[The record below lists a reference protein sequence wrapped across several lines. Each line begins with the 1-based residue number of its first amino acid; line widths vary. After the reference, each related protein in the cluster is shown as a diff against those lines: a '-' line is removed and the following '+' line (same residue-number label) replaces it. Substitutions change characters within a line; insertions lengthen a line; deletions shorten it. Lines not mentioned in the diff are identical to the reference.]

1 MRTTLRASL
10 FVLVAWL
17 LGCAEPK
24 PEVVQAGSHLAKL
37 RDAGLVPKALGEVE
51 VAEVRRIQPRPTRW
65 VRQGRPFWW
74 AELRGGDGAAGHL
87 AWTED
92 GRLIDFSVEG
102 LSAVISTQAFALAG
116 VPAIQQFSLKAP
128 DGSSVAS
135 GCVPTAGASLIAF
148 WSARPGTAAWGGAGE
163 QDLVLRLR
171 GRMRMGVIPD
181 LEGYADGKMSLAG
194 AFPDELAE
202 ALQADADERGV
213 DVDVALSGYD
223 RALLGAELSAG
234 RPVLVS
240 CVVLLPR
247 KPELSWG
254 HQVVAIGR
262 AEIGGAHYV
271 GVIDNFFTPRIPGSI
286 RWIAED
292 RIGQLVLVRPRR

>member
-10 FVLVAWL
+10 FVLVAWF

-24 PEVVQAGSHLAKL
+24 PEVVQAESHLSAL
-37 RDAGLVPKALGEVE
+37 RHAGLVPKALGEVE
-51 VAEVRRIQPRPTRW
+51 VAAIRRIQPKPTRW

-74 AELRGGDGAAGHL
+74 AELRGDDGAAGHL
-87 AWTED
+87 AWTDE
-92 GRLIDFSVEG
+92 GQLIDFSLEG
-102 LSAVISTQAFALAG
+102 LREVITPQAFALAG
-116 VPAIQQFSLKAP
+116 VPPIQQFPLKAP
-128 DGSSVAS
+128 DDSAVAS

-148 WSARPGTAAWGGAGE
+148 WSARQGTAAWGRAGE

-171 GRMRMGVIPD
+171 ARMRMGILPD
-181 LEGYADGKMSLAG
+181 LEGYTDGKMSLAG

-234 RPVLVS
+234 RPVLVT

-254 HQVVAIGR
+254 HQVVGVGR
-262 AEIGGAHYV
+262 AEVGGVHYV
-271 GVIDNFFTPRIPGSI
+271 GVVDNFFTPRIPGSI
-286 RWIAED
+286 RWIADD

>member
-10 FVLVAWL
+10 FVLFAL
-17 LGCAEPK
+17 LIGCAEPK
-24 PEVVQAGSHLAKL
+24 PEVVQAESHLAAL
-37 RDAGLVPKALGEVE
+37 RAAGLVPKTLGDIE
-51 VAEVRRIQPRPTRW
+51 VAAVRRIQPLPTRW
-65 VRQGRPFWW
+65 VRQGRAFWW
-74 AELRGGDGAAGHL
+74 AALRCAEGAAGHL
-87 AWTED
+87 AWTDE
-92 GRLIDFSVEG
+92 GRLIDFSLEG
-102 LSAVISTQAFALAG
+102 LSAVISPQSFALAG
-116 VPAIQQFSLKAP
+116 VPPIQQFPLKAQ
-128 DGSSVAS
+128 DGSPVAS

-163 QDLVLRLR
+163 QDLVHRLR
-171 GRMRMGVIPD
+171 GRMRMGILPD

-194 AFPDELAE
+194 ASPDELAE

-213 DVDVALSGYD
+213 EVDVALSGYD
-223 RALLGAELSAG
+223 RRLLGAELSAG

-254 HQVVAIGR
+254 HQVVGVGR
-262 AEIGGAHYV
+262 AEVGGIHYV

-292 RIGQLVLVRPRR
+292 RVSQLVLVRPRR

>member
-10 FVLVAWL
+10 FVLVAFL
-17 LGCAEPK
+17 CGCSEPK
-24 PEVVQAGSHLAKL
+24 PEVVQAEAHLASI
-37 RDAGLVPKALGEVE
+37 RAAGLVSDGLTSVE
-51 VAEVRRIQPRPTRW
+51 VGEVRRIRPEPTRW
-65 VRQGRPFWW
+65 QRQGRPFWW
-74 AELRGGDGAAGHL
+74 AELRCSEGSAGYL
-87 AWTED
+87 AWTDD

-102 LSAVISTQAFALAG
+102 LRDATTPQALALAG
-116 VPAIQQFSLKAP
+116 VPPIQQFPLKAP
-128 DGSSVAS
+128 DGSAVAS

-148 WSARPGTAAWGGAGE
+148 WSARPDTMAWGGVGE
-163 QDLVLRLR
+163 QDLVRRLR

-181 LEGYADGKMSLAG
+181 LEGYTDGKMSLAG

-202 ALQADADERGV
+202 ALQVDADARGV
-213 DVDVALSGYD
+213 DVDVALSGYE
-223 RALLGAELSAG
+223 RRLLGAELSAG

-240 CVVLLPR
+240 CMVLLPR

-254 HQVVAIGR
+254 HQVVGVGR

-292 RIGQLVLVRPRR
+292 RIAQLVLVRPRR

>member
-10 FVLVAWL
+10 FVLVAWF

-24 PEVVQAGSHLAKL
+24 PEVVQAESHLSAL
-37 RDAGLVPKALGEVE
+37 RHAGLVPKALGEVE
-51 VAEVRRIQPRPTRW
+51 VAAIRRIQPKPTRW

-74 AELRGGDGAAGHL
+74 AELRGDDGAAGHL
-87 AWTED
+87 AWTDE
-92 GRLIDFSVEG
+92 GQLIDFSLEG
-102 LSAVISTQAFALAG
+102 LREVITPQAFALAG
-116 VPAIQQFSLKAP
+116 VPPIQQFPLKAP
-128 DGSSVAS
+128 DDSAVAS

-163 QDLVLRLR
+163 QDLVRRLR
-171 GRMRMGVIPD
+171 ARMRMGILPD
-181 LEGYADGKMSLAG
+181 LEGYTDGKMSLAG
-194 AFPDELAE
+194 ASPDELAE

-234 RPVLVS
+234 RPVLVT

-254 HQVVAIGR
+254 HQVVGVGR
-262 AEIGGAHYV
+262 AEVGGVHYV
-271 GVIDNFFTPRIPGSI
+271 GVVDNFFTPRIPGSI
-286 RWIAED
+286 RWIADD

>member
-10 FVLVAWL
+10 FVLVAFL
-17 LGCAEPK
+17 CGCSEPK
-24 PEVVQAGSHLAKL
+24 PEVVQAEAHLASI
-37 RDAGLVPKALGEVE
+37 RAAGLVSDGLTSVE
-51 VAEVRRIQPRPTRW
+51 VGEVRRIRPEPTRW
-65 VRQGRPFWW
+65 QRQGRPFWW
-74 AELRGGDGAAGHL
+74 AELRCSEGSAGYL
-87 AWTED
+87 AWTDD

-102 LSAVISTQAFALAG
+102 LRDATTPQALALAG
-116 VPAIQQFSLKAP
+116 VPPIQQFPLKAP
-128 DGSSVAS
+128 DGSAVAS

-148 WSARPGTAAWGGAGE
+148 WSARPDTMAWGGVGE
-163 QDLVLRLR
+163 QDLVRRLR

-181 LEGYADGKMSLAG
+181 LEGYTDGKMSLAG

-202 ALQADADERGV
+202 ALQVDADARGV

-223 RALLGAELSAG
+223 RRLLGAELSAG

-240 CVVLLPR
+240 CMVLLPR

-254 HQVVAIGR
+254 HQVVGVGR

-292 RIGQLVLVRPRR
+292 RIAQLVLVRPRR

>member
-10 FVLVAWL
+10 FVLVAFL
-17 LGCAEPK
+17 CGCSEPK
-24 PEVVQAGSHLAKL
+24 PEIVQAEAHLASI
-37 RDAGLVPKALGEVE
+37 RTAGLVSDGLTSVE
-51 VAEVRRIQPRPTRW
+51 VGEVRRIRPEPTRW
-65 VRQGRPFWW
+65 QRQGRPFWW
-74 AELRGGDGAAGHL
+74 AELRCSEGSAGYL
-87 AWTED
+87 AWTDD

-102 LSAVISTQAFALAG
+102 LRDATTPQALALAG
-116 VPAIQQFSLKAP
+116 VPPIQQFPLKAP
-128 DGSSVAS
+128 DGSAVAS

-148 WSARPGTAAWGGAGE
+148 WSARPDTMAWGGVGE
-163 QDLVLRLR
+163 QDLVRRLR

-181 LEGYADGKMSLAG
+181 LEGYTDGKMSLAG

-202 ALQADADERGV
+202 ALQVDADARGV

-223 RALLGAELSAG
+223 RRLLGAELSAG

-240 CVVLLPR
+240 CMVLLPR

-254 HQVVAIGR
+254 HQVVGVGR

-292 RIGQLVLVRPRR
+292 RIAQLVLVRPRR

>member
-1 MRTTLRASL
+1 MRTILRASL

-17 LGCAEPK
+17 LGCADPK
-24 PEVVQAGSHLAKL
+24 PQVVQAESHLAAL
-37 RDAGLVPKALGEVE
+37 RNSGLVPKALGDLE
-51 VAEVRRIQPRPTRW
+51 VAVVRRVQPQPSRW
-65 VRQGRPFWW
+65 QRQGRPFWW
-74 AELRGGDGAAGHL
+74 AELSCDDGSAGHL
-87 AWTED
+87 AWTDD
-92 GRLIDFSVEG
+92 GRLIDFSLEG
-102 LSAVISTQAFALAG
+102 LCEVISPQAFALAG
-116 VPAIQQFSLKAP
+116 VPPIQQFALKAP
-128 DGSSVAS
+128 DGSAVAS

-163 QDLVLRLR
+163 QDLVRRLR
-171 GRMRMGVIPD
+171 GRMRMGIISD
-181 LEGYADGKMSLAG
+181 LQGYADGKMSLAG
-194 AFPDELAE
+194 AFPDDLAA

-223 RALLGAELSAG
+223 RRLLGAELSAG

-254 HQVVAIGR
+254 HQVVGVGR
-262 AEIGGAHYV
+262 AEVGGAHYV
-271 GVIDNFFTPRIPGSI
+271 GVIDNFFTPRIAGSI

>member
-1 MRTTLRASL
+1 
-10 FVLVAWL
+10 
-17 LGCAEPK
+17 
-24 PEVVQAGSHLAKL
+24 PELVQAESHLSAL
-37 RDAGLVPKALGEVE
+37 RDAGLVPKASGEVE
-51 VAEVRRIQPRPTRW
+51 VAAVRRIQPLPTRW
-65 VRQGRPFWW
+65 ARSGRPFWW
-74 AELRGGDGAAGHL
+74 ADLRGDDGAAGHL
-87 AWTED
+87 AWTDD
-92 GRLIDFSVEG
+92 GRLIDFSLEG
-102 LSAVISTQAFALAG
+102 LSAVISPQAFALAG
-116 VPAIQQFSLKAP
+116 VPPIQQFPLKAP
-128 DGSSVAS
+128 DDSVVAS

-148 WSARPGTAAWGGAGE
+148 WSARAGTMAWGGAGD
-163 QDLVLRLR
+163 QDLVRRLR
-171 GRMRMGVIPD
+171 ARMRMGILPD
-181 LEGYADGKMSLAG
+181 LEGYTDGKMSLAG

-254 HQVVAIGR
+254 HQVVGVGR
-262 AEIGGAHYV
+262 AEVGGIHYV
-271 GVIDNFFTPRIPGSI
+271 GVVDNFFTPRIHGSI
-286 RWIAED
+286 RWIADD

>member
-10 FVLVAWL
+10 FVLVAL
-17 LGCAEPK
+17 FLGCAEPK
-24 PEVVQAGSHLAKL
+24 PEVVQAESHLAAL
-37 RDAGLVPKALGEVE
+37 RSAGLVPKTLGDIE
-51 VAEVRRIQPRPTRW
+51 VAAVRRIQPLPTRW
-65 VRQGRPFWW
+65 VRTGRPFWW
-74 AELRGGDGAAGHL
+74 AELRCDDGSAGHL
-87 AWTED
+87 AWMDD
-92 GRLIDFSVEG
+92 GRLIDFSLDG
-102 LSAVISTQAFALAG
+102 LSAVISPQAFALAG
-116 VPAIQQFSLKAP
+116 VPSGAFSGNCWIGGTP
-128 DGSSVAS
+128 VAS

-148 WSARPGTAAWGGAGE
+148 WSARPGAAAWGGAGE
-163 QDLVLRLR
+163 QDLVRRLR
-171 GRMRMGVIPD
+171 ARMRMGVIPD
-181 LEGYADGKMSLAG
+181 LEGYTDGKMSLAG

-223 RALLGAELSAG
+223 RQLLGAEISAG

-247 KPELSWG
+247 KPELCWG
-254 HQVVAIGR
+254 HQVVGVGR
-262 AEIGGAHYV
+262 AEVGGAHYV

-292 RIGQLVLVRPRR
+292 RVAQLVLVRPRR

>member
-10 FVLVAWL
+10 FVLVALL

-24 PEVVQAGSHLAKL
+24 PEVVQAESHLSAL
-37 RDAGLVPKALGEVE
+37 RNSGLVPKALGEVE
-51 VAEVRRIQPRPTRW
+51 IAEVRRIQPLPTRW
-65 VRQGRPFWW
+65 VRSGRPFWW
-74 AELRGGDGAAGHL
+74 AELRCDDGSAGHL
-87 AWTED
+87 VWTDD
-92 GRLIDFSVEG
+92 GRLIDFSLEG
-102 LSAVISTQAFALAG
+102 LSAVISPQAFALAG
-116 VPAIQQFSLKAP
+116 VPPIQQFPLKAP
-128 DGSSVAS
+128 DGSAVAS
-135 GCVPTAGASLIAF
+135 GCVPTAGASLVAF

-163 QDLVLRLR
+163 QDLVRRLR

-181 LEGYADGKMSLAG
+181 LEGYTDGKMSLAG

-213 DVDVALSGYD
+213 DVDVAISGYD
-223 RALLGAELSAG
+223 RRLLSAELSAG
-234 RPVLVS
+234 RPVLLS

-254 HQVVAIGR
+254 HQVVAVGR
-262 AEIGGAHYV
+262 AEVGGAHYV
-271 GVIDNFFTPRIPGSI
+271 GVIDNFFSPRIPGSI

-292 RIGQLVLVRPRR
+292 RVGQLVLVRPRR

>member
-10 FVLVAWL
+10 FVLVAFL
-17 LGCAEPK
+17 CGCSEPK
-24 PEVVQAGSHLAKL
+24 PEVVQAEAHLASI
-37 RDAGLVPKALGEVE
+37 RAAGLVSDGLTSVE
-51 VAEVRRIQPRPTRW
+51 VGEVRRIRPEPTRW
-65 VRQGRPFWW
+65 QRQGRPFWW
-74 AELRGGDGAAGHL
+74 AELRCSEGSAGYL
-87 AWTED
+87 AWTDD

-102 LSAVISTQAFALAG
+102 LRDATTPQALALAG
-116 VPAIQQFSLKAP
+116 VPPIQQFPLKAP
-128 DGSSVAS
+128 DGSAVAS

-148 WSARPGTAAWGGAGE
+148 WSARPDAMAWGGVGE
-163 QDLVLRLR
+163 QDLVRRLR

-181 LEGYADGKMSLAG
+181 LEGYTDGKMSLAG

-202 ALQADADERGV
+202 ALQVDADARGV

-223 RALLGAELSAG
+223 RRLLGAELSAG

-240 CVVLLPR
+240 CMVLLPR

-254 HQVVAIGR
+254 HQVVGVGR

-292 RIGQLVLVRPRR
+292 RIAQLVLVRPRR

>member
-1 MRTTLRASL
+1 MRTILRASL

-17 LGCAEPK
+17 LGCADPK
-24 PEVVQAGSHLAKL
+24 PQVVQAESHLAAL
-37 RDAGLVPKALGEVE
+37 RNSGLVPKALGDLE
-51 VAEVRRIQPRPTRW
+51 VAVVRRVQPQPSRW
-65 VRQGRPFWW
+65 QRQGRPFWW
-74 AELRGGDGAAGHL
+74 AELSCDDGSAGHL
-87 AWTED
+87 AWTDD
-92 GRLIDFSVEG
+92 GRLIDFSLEG
-102 LSAVISTQAFALAG
+102 LCEVISPQAFALAG
-116 VPAIQQFSLKAP
+116 VPPIQQFALKAP
-128 DGSSVAS
+128 DGSAVAS

-163 QDLVLRLR
+163 QDLVRRLR
-171 GRMRMGVIPD
+171 GRMRMGIISD
-181 LEGYADGKMSLAG
+181 LQGYADGKMSLAG
-194 AFPDELAE
+194 AFPDDLAA

-223 RALLGAELSAG
+223 RRLLDAELSAG

-254 HQVVAIGR
+254 HQVVGVGR
-262 AEIGGAHYV
+262 AEVGGAHYV
-271 GVIDNFFTPRIPGSI
+271 GVIDNFFTPRIAGSI

>member
-1 MRTTLRASL
+1 MRTILRASL

-17 LGCAEPK
+17 LGCADPK
-24 PEVVQAGSHLAKL
+24 PQVVQAESHLAAL
-37 RDAGLVPKALGEVE
+37 RNSGLVPKALGDLE
-51 VAEVRRIQPRPTRW
+51 VAVVRRVQPQPSRW
-65 VRQGRPFWW
+65 QRQGRPFWW
-74 AELRGGDGAAGHL
+74 AELSCDDGSAGHL
-87 AWTED
+87 AWTDD
-92 GRLIDFSVEG
+92 GRLIDFSLEG
-102 LSAVISTQAFALAG
+102 LCEVISPQAFALAG
-116 VPAIQQFSLKAP
+116 VPPIQQFALKAP
-128 DGSSVAS
+128 DGSAVAS

-163 QDLVLRLR
+163 QDLVRRLR
-171 GRMRMGVIPD
+171 GRMRMGIISD
-181 LEGYADGKMSLAG
+181 LQGYADGKMSLAG
-194 AFPDELAE
+194 AFPDDLAA

-223 RALLGAELSAG
+223 RRLLGAELSAG

-254 HQVVAIGR
+254 HQVVGVGR
-262 AEIGGAHYV
+262 AEVGGAHYV

-292 RIGQLVLVRPRR
+292 RIAQLVLLRPRR

>member
-1 MRTTLRASL
+1 MKTTLRASL
-10 FVLVAWL
+10 FVLVALL
-17 LGCAEPK
+17 LGCSKPK
-24 PEVVQAGSHLAKL
+24 PEVVQAESHLTTL
-37 RDAGLVPKALGEVE
+37 RSAGLVPKALGYIE
-51 VAEVRRIQPRPTRW
+51 VAAVRRIQPQPTRW
-65 VRQGRPFWW
+65 VRTGRPFWW
-74 AELRGGDGAAGHL
+74 AELRCEGGAAGYL
-87 AWTED
+87 AWTDD
-92 GRLIDFSVEG
+92 GRLIDFSLEG
-102 LSAVISTQAFALAG
+102 LREVISPHALALAG
-116 VPAIQQFSLKAP
+116 VPPIQQFPLKAP
-128 DGSSVAS
+128 DGSAVAS

-148 WSARPGTAAWGGAGE
+148 WSARPGIAAWGGAGE
-163 QDLVLRLR
+163 QDLVRRLR
-171 GRMRMGVIPD
+171 GRIRMGVIPD
-181 LEGYADGKMSLAG
+181 LEGYTDGKMSLAG

-223 RALLGAELSAG
+223 RRLLGAEFSAG

-254 HQVVAIGR
+254 HQVVAVGL
-262 AEIGGAHYV
+262 AQVGGAHYV

-286 RWIAED
+286 RWIEEV

>member
-10 FVLVAWL
+10 FVLVAWF

-24 PEVVQAGSHLAKL
+24 PEVVQAESHLSAL
-37 RDAGLVPKALGEVE
+37 RHAGLVPKALGEVE
-51 VAEVRRIQPRPTRW
+51 VAAIRRIQPKPTRW

-74 AELRGGDGAAGHL
+74 AELRGDDGAAGHL
-87 AWTED
+87 AWTDE
-92 GRLIDFSVEG
+92 GQLIDFSLEG
-102 LSAVISTQAFALAG
+102 LREVITPQAFALAG
-116 VPAIQQFSLKAP
+116 VPPIQQFPLKAP
-128 DGSSVAS
+128 DDSAVAS

-171 GRMRMGVIPD
+171 ARMRMGILPD
-181 LEGYADGKMSLAG
+181 LEGYTDGKMSLAG

-234 RPVLVS
+234 RPVLVT

-254 HQVVAIGR
+254 HQVVGVGR
-262 AEIGGAHYV
+262 AEVGGVHYV
-271 GVIDNFFTPRIPGSI
+271 GVVDNFFTPRIPGSI
-286 RWIAED
+286 RWIADD

>member
-10 FVLVAWL
+10 FVLVAWF

-24 PEVVQAGSHLAKL
+24 PEVVQAESHLSAL
-37 RDAGLVPKALGEVE
+37 RHAGLVPKALGEVE
-51 VAEVRRIQPRPTRW
+51 VAAIRRIQPKPTRW

-74 AELRGGDGAAGHL
+74 AELRGDDGAAGHL
-87 AWTED
+87 AWTDE
-92 GRLIDFSVEG
+92 GQLIDFSLEG
-102 LSAVISTQAFALAG
+102 LREVITPQAFALAG
-116 VPAIQQFSLKAP
+116 VPPIQQFPLKAP
-128 DGSSVAS
+128 DDSAVAS

-148 WSARPGTAAWGGAGE
+148 WSARQGTAAWGRAGE

-171 GRMRMGVIPD
+171 ARMRMGILPD
-181 LEGYADGKMSLAG
+181 LEGYTDGKMSLAG

-254 HQVVAIGR
+254 HQVVGVGR
-262 AEIGGAHYV
+262 AEVGGVHYV
-271 GVIDNFFTPRIPGSI
+271 GVVDNFFTPRIPGSI
-286 RWIAED
+286 RWIADD

>member
-10 FVLVAWL
+10 FVLVAWF

-24 PEVVQAGSHLAKL
+24 PEVVQAESHLSAL
-37 RDAGLVPKALGEVE
+37 RHAGLVPKALGEVE
-51 VAEVRRIQPRPTRW
+51 VAAIRRIQPKPTRW

-74 AELRGGDGAAGHL
+74 AELRGDDGAAGHL
-87 AWTED
+87 AWTDE
-92 GRLIDFSVEG
+92 GQLIDFSLEG
-102 LSAVISTQAFALAG
+102 LSAVISPQAFALAG
-116 VPAIQQFSLKAP
+116 VPPIQQFPLKAP
-128 DGSSVAS
+128 DDSVVAS

-148 WSARPGTAAWGGAGE
+148 WSARAGTMAWGGAGD
-163 QDLVLRLR
+163 QDLVRRLR
-171 GRMRMGVIPD
+171 ARMRMGILPD
-181 LEGYADGKMSLAG
+181 LEGYTDGKMSLAG

-234 RPVLVS
+234 RPVLVT

-254 HQVVAIGR
+254 HQVVGVGR
-262 AEIGGAHYV
+262 ADVGGAHYV

-286 RWIAED
+286 RWIADD
-292 RIGQLVLVRPRR
+292 RVGQLVLVRPRR

>member
-10 FVLVAWL
+10 FVLVAWF

-24 PEVVQAGSHLAKL
+24 PEVVQAESHLSAL
-37 RDAGLVPKALGEVE
+37 RHAGLVPKALGEVE
-51 VAEVRRIQPRPTRW
+51 VAAIRRIQPKPTRW

-74 AELRGGDGAAGHL
+74 AELRGDDGAAGHL
-87 AWTED
+87 AWTDE
-92 GRLIDFSVEG
+92 GQLIDFSLEG
-102 LSAVISTQAFALAG
+102 LREVITPQAFALAG
-116 VPAIQQFSLKAP
+116 VPPIQQFPLKAP
-128 DGSSVAS
+128 DDSAVAS

-171 GRMRMGVIPD
+171 ARMRMGILPD
-181 LEGYADGKMSLAG
+181 LEGYTDGKMSLAG

-254 HQVVAIGR
+254 HQVVGVGR
-262 AEIGGAHYV
+262 AEVGGVHYV
-271 GVIDNFFTPRIPGSI
+271 GVVDNFFTPRIHGSI
-286 RWIAED
+286 RWIADD

>member
-1 MRTTLRASL
+1 MRTTLSACL
-10 FVLVAWL
+10 FVLVAFL

-24 PEVVQAGSHLAKL
+24 PEVLQAESHLAAL
-37 RDAGLVPKALGEVE
+37 RNVGLVPRALGEVE
-51 VAEVRRIQPRPTRW
+51 IAAIRRVQPLPTRW

-74 AELRGGDGAAGHL
+74 AELSCDDGSAGHL
-87 AWTED
+87 AWMDD
-92 GRLIDFSVEG
+92 GRLIDFSLDG
-102 LSAVISTQAFALAG
+102 LREVISPQAFALAG
-116 VPAIQQFSLKAP
+116 VPPIQQFPLKAP
-128 DGSSVAS
+128 DGTPVAS

-148 WSARPGTAAWGGAGE
+148 WSARPGAAAWGGAGE
-163 QDLVLRLR
+163 QDLVRRLR
-171 GRMRMGVIPD
+171 ARMRMGVIPD
-181 LEGYADGKMSLAG
+181 LEGYTDGKMSLAG

-223 RALLGAELSAG
+223 LRLLGAELSAG

-254 HQVVAIGR
+254 HQVVGVGR
-262 AEIGGAHYV
+262 AEVGGAHYV

-292 RIGQLVLVRPRR
+292 RVGQLVLVRPTR